1 MRWRIRNGLGVAVVL
16 LAPIVLAGCY
26 EDVTPVNYEPG
37 VYKGSDDP
45 LRAKLRDGELHE
57 ELAQRVDRAFT
68 DR

>member
-1 MRWRIRNGLGVAVVL
+1 MRWRTRKLLGVAVVL
-16 LAPIVLAGCY
+16 TAPLVLAGCY

-45 LRAKLRDGELHE
+45 LRAKLREGNLHE
-57 ELAQRVDRAFT
+57 QLAQRVDRAFT

>member
-16 LAPIVLAGCY
+16 LAPFVLSGCY

-45 LRAKLRDGELHE
+45 LRAKLRDGELHDQ
-57 ELAQRVDRAFT
+57 LATRVDQAFT